1 MEEKQRKEKLLSTKK
16 EKLVKQINEFDGLWD
31 LNDISIKLKK
41 FQTQIDKTLALK
53 VQLNFRQ
60 KILGV
65 RCNRSFFAVTSRRK
79 AKDL

>member
-16 EKLVKQINEFDGLWD
+16 EKLVKQINEFGGLWD

-41 FQTQIDKTLALK
+41 FQTQKDKTLALK

>member
-1 MEEKQRKEKLLSTKK
+1 MQEKQRKEKLLSTKK
-16 EKLVKQINEFDGLWD
+16 EKLVKQINEFGGLWD

-41 FQTQIDKTLALK
+41 FQTQKDKTLALK